1 MEADI
6 LDGKAIAA
14 TMKGE
19 IVAEVAV
26 FKEKF
31 GWVPGI
37 AVVQVGADPASSRY
51 VKQIGKSFEEAGM
64 TFRLE
69 TLDESTGQDEVV
81 RLVQSLNADRA
92 VNGIIVQMPLPK
104 HISQDVIAST
114 ISPAKDVDGI
124 NPVNAGY
131 LLAGAGSYF
140 APATPSGGMEILHR
154 SGVEIAGKRAVI
166 VGRSNIVG
174 KPMACLLL
182 HEHAT
187 VTICHSRTKDLAAVA
202 READI
207 LVAAIGKA
215 RMITADFIKPG
226 AAVIDFGI
234 NVVDGKVVGDVD
246 FEGAKGVAGAITP
259 VPGGTGPMTN
269 IVLMRNTL
277 RAANEAAELK

>member
-1 MEADI
+1 MEAKI

-14 TMKGE
+14 AMKEE
-19 IVAEVAV
+19 ISAQVAA
-26 FKEKF
+26 FKEKY
-31 GWVPGI
+31 GKVPGI

-69 TLDESTGQDEVV
+69 TLDESASEAQVV
-81 RLVQSLNADRA
+81 GLVDSLNADA
-92 VNGIIVQMPLPK
+92 GVNGIIVQMPLPK
-104 HISQDVIAST
+104 HISQEAIAAT

-124 NPVNAGY
+124 NPINAGR
-131 LLAGAGSYF
+131 LLAGTGEYF

-154 SGVEIAGKRAVI
+154 SGIEIKGKNAVV

-174 KPMACLLL
+174 KPMAMMLL

-187 VTICHSRTKDLAAVA
+187 VTICHSRTRDLPAVT
-202 READI
+202 RGGDI

-215 RMITADFIKPG
+215 RMITGDMIKPG
-226 AAVIDFGI
+226 AVVVDFGI
-234 NVVDGKVVGDVD
+234 NVLEGKVVGDVD
-246 FEGAKGVAGAITP
+246 FESARTVAGAITP

-269 IVLMRNTL
+269 IVLMRNTIS
-277 RAANEAAELK
+277 AAVKAAERV

>member
-1 MEADI
+1 MEAKI

-19 IVAEVAV
+19 IVAEVAS
-26 FKEKF
+26 FKEKY

-37 AVVQVGADPASSRY
+37 AVVQVGTDPASSRY

-64 TFRLE
+64 NFRLE
-69 TLDESTGQDEVV
+69 TRDESATQDEIVK
-81 RLVQSLNADRA
+81 LVQSLNQDKA

-104 HISQDVIAST
+104 QISQDVIAST
-114 ISPAKDVDGI
+114 ISPGKDVDGI
-124 NPVNAGY
+124 NPINAGY
-131 LLAGAGSYF
+131 LLAGAGDFF

-154 SGVEIAGKRAVI
+154 SGIEISGRRAVI

-174 KPMACLLL
+174 KPMAMLLL
-182 HEHAT
+182 HENAT
-187 VTICHSRTKDLAAVA
+187 VTICHSRTKDLPGVV

-207 LVAAIGKA
+207 VVAAIGKA
-215 RMITADFIKPG
+215 KMITADYIKPG
-226 AAVIDFGI
+226 ASIVDFGI
-234 NVVDGKVVGDVD
+234 NVVEGKVVGDVD
-246 FEGAKGVAGAITP
+246 FDAVKEVAGAITP

-277 RAANEAAELK
+277 RAANKAAQV

>member
-1 MEADI
+1 MEAKI

-14 TMKGE
+14 AMKEE
-19 IVAEVAV
+19 ISAQVAD
-26 FKEKF
+26 FKGKY
-31 GWVPGI
+31 GRVPGI

-69 TLDESTGQDEVV
+69 TLDESASQAQVV
-81 RLVQSLNADRA
+81 SLVESLNADVS

-104 HISQDVIAST
+104 HISQEAIATT

-124 NPVNAGY
+124 NPINAGH
-131 LLAGAGSYF
+131 LLEGTGEYF

-154 SGVEIAGKRAVI
+154 SGVEIKGMNAVV

-174 KPMACLLL
+174 KPMAMMLL

-187 VTICHSRTKDLAAVA
+187 VTICHSRTKDLPSVT
-202 READI
+202 RGGDI

-215 RMITADFIKPG
+215 RMITGDMIKPG
-226 AAVIDFGI
+226 AVVVDFGI
-234 NVVDGKVVGDVD
+234 NVVEGKVVGDVD
-246 FEGAKGVAGAITP
+246 FESAKAVAGAITP

-269 IVLMRNTL
+269 IVLMRNTI
-277 RAANEAAELK
+277 RAATRAAQRA

>member
-1 MEADI
+1 MEAQI

-14 TMKGE
+14 AMKGE
-19 IVAEVAV
+19 IVEEVAS
-26 FKEKF
+26 FKDKY

-51 VKQIGKSFEEAGM
+51 VKAIGKSFEEVEM
-64 TFRLE
+64 NFRLE
-69 TLDESTGQDEVV
+69 TLDEAVSQAEVV
-81 RLVQSLNADRA
+81 RLVQSLNADRG

-124 NPVNAGY
+124 NPINAGY
-131 LLAGAGSYF
+131 LLAGAGDYF

-154 SGVEIAGKRAVI
+154 SGIEIAGKRAVV

-187 VTICHSRTKDLAAVA
+187 VTICHSRTKDLPAVA
-202 READI
+202 REGDI

-215 RMITADFIKPG
+215 KMITADFVKPG
-226 AAVIDFGI
+226 AVVIDFGI
-234 NVVDGKVVGDVD
+234 NVVDSKVVGDVD
-246 FEGAKGVAGAITP
+246 FEAAKAVAGAITP

-277 RAANEAAELK
+277 RAAKKAAETK

>member
-1 MEADI
+1 MEAKI

-19 IVAEVAV
+19 IVAEVAS
-26 FKEKF
+26 FKEKH

-64 TFRLE
+64 NFRLE
-69 TLDESTGQDEVV
+69 TRDESTTQDEIVK
-81 RLVQSLNADRA
+81 LVQSLNQDKA

-104 HISQDVIAST
+104 QISQDAIASA
-114 ISPAKDVDGI
+114 IAPGKDVDGI
-124 NPVNAGY
+124 NPINAGY
-131 LLAGAGSYF
+131 LLAGAGEFF

-154 SGVEIAGKRAVI
+154 GGIEIAGKRAVI

-174 KPMACLLL
+174 KPMAMLLL
-182 HEHAT
+182 HENAT
-187 VTICHSRTKDLAAVA
+187 VTICHSRTKDLPGVA

-207 LVAAIGKA
+207 VVAAIGKA
-215 RMITADFIKPG
+215 RMITADYIKPG
-226 AAVIDFGI
+226 ASIIDFGI

-246 FEGAKGVAGAITP
+246 FDAVKEVAGAITP

-277 RAANEAAELK
+277 RAANKAARV